1 MSTPIKTTAKSPK
14 SIAVYTRRDSATT
27 ALRKIGVPPAEYNS
41 FIEVRLSPEGEKEF
55 AVDLMRAK
63 SEFASQVVEQEVV
76 PEQLAAVEEVK
87 VLRKQLEVMVKKA
100 KDKELGIKFKKP
112 DPVITNPVRKPKEG
126 EKCAE
131 YCRAAILCGHNNYEI
146 FVAIKEHFGHG
157 DDKKNYPSWYRH
169 KMREAGIL

>member
-1 MSTPIKTTAKSPK
+1 MKTPIKTIAKSPK
-14 SIAVYTRRDSATT
+14 SVAVYTRRDSATT
-27 ALRKIGVPPAEYNS
+27 ALRKIGVTPSRYND
-41 FIEVRLSPEGEKEF
+41 FIEVNTLSDGSKEF
-55 AVDLMRAK
+55 TVDIDRAK
-63 SEFASQVVEQEVV
+63 SEFTSQVVEQKVL
-76 PEQLAAVEEVK
+76 PEQVAAVEEVK
-87 VLRKQLEVMVKKA
+87 VLRQQLESMVKKA

-146 FVAIKEHFGHG
+146 FTAIKEYYGHG
-157 DDKKNYPSWYRH
+157 DDKKNYPAWYRH